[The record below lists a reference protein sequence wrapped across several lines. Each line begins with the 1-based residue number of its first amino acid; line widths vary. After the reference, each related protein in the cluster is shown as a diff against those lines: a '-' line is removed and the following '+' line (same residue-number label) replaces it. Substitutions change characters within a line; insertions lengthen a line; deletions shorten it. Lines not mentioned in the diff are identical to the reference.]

1 MIFIFIFCLLLA
13 TTQNVYG
20 PLSTQ
25 EIDFVRL
32 YSKMEIWLVSSQI
45 CFATKLETSLKPF
58 KPRFYVPREGQ
69 NLAWIRPM
77 FMQAEVEV

>member
-1 MIFIFIFCLLLA
+1 
-13 TTQNVYG
+13 
-20 PLSTQ
+20 
-25 EIDFVRL
+25 
-32 YSKMEIWLVSSQI
+32 MEIWLVSSQI

-58 KPRFYVPREGQ
+58 KPRFYVPREGP